1 MLEKRFPVILESFAV
16 RPNSGGIGK
25 YSGGDGGV
33 RKIRFLEE
41 MTLSILSNGRIFPA
55 FGMSGGQHGAPGEN
69 WIVRANGERESLNHN
84 DQIHVNEG
92 DIIEIHTPGG
102 GGFGQLD
109 VS

>member
-1 MLEKRFPVILESFAV
+1 VILESFAV